1 MRNKTRLAELRRKTG
16 MSQVELS
23 RATGIK
29 QSRISEFE
37 TGRIPAANM
46 TLKTAAILAKA
57 LDAHAEELLDPEAR

>member
-1 MRNKTRLAELRRKTG
+1 

-37 TGRIPAANM
+37 TGRIPTANM
-46 TLKTAAILAKA
+46 TLKTATILAEA
-57 LDAHAEELLDPEAR
+57 LNVHAEELLDPETR

>member
-1 MRNKTRLAELRRKTG
+1 MRNKTRLAELRGRTG

-37 TGRIPAANM
+37 TGRIPTANM
-46 TLKTAAILAKA
+46 TLKTATILAEA
-57 LDAHAEELLDPEAR
+57 LNVHAEDLLDPETR